1 MAEQF
6 ESPIGVAGEVLA
18 VIVLALGAI
27 VLAALNKWYLGPLG
41 KYAKFSGRAN
51 RKECWLFV
59 LWNLAIMVPLVLINP
74 ILFMLYYLGVLLPSL
89 AVGARRLHDTNRSA
103 WWLLLSIVPLAHIAL
118 LVFSCLKGTDGD
130 NDYGPDPLISGGRIT
145 DERPWWDTFPFWS
158 LIIVSVL
165 VWMGWQ
171 ILTNDDYE
179 LAWER
184 IIPGLGLTV
193 YATILAFTIA
203 LVLALLVGI
212 GQMSRYVAFRTMSR
226 TYVEFVRGIPILPLI
241 FTVALIIVPLGT
253 DAINGPLERWFGWEL
268 KLSWMWRAIVTLSVI
283 YGAYMAEI
291 FRGGIQSVPPGQ
303 TEAGRSLGLNR
314 RQTMNS
320 VVLPQA
326 MRAIIPPL
334 GNDFIAI
341 LKDTSLLSVL
351 GVLEITQ
358 RARQFSASTFKF
370 REGYFV
376 LAFIYLLLTLGL
388 SLLLGMLERRMTRD
402 RKGER

>member
-1 MAEQF
+1 M
-6 ESPIGVAGEVLA
+6 VWRLA
-18 VIVLALGAI
+18 VLQE
-27 VLAALNKWYLGPLG
+27 
-41 KYAKFSGRAN
+41 R
-51 RKECWLFV
+51 C
-59 LWNLAIMVPLVLINP
+59 
-74 ILFMLYYLGVLLPSL
+74 
-89 AVGARRLHDTNRSA
+89 D
-103 WWLLLSIVPLAHIAL
+103 
-118 LVFSCLKGTDGD
+118 
-130 NDYGPDPLISGGRIT
+130 GGRILSWISVARRGRVT
-145 DERPWWDTFPFWS
+145 DKRPWWDTFPWWS
-158 LIIVSVL
+158 LIILSVL
-165 VWMGWQ
+165 GWMCWQ
-171 ILTNDDYE
+171 ILTNDNYE

-184 IIPGLGLTV
+184 ILPGLGLTITS
-193 YATILAFTIA
+193 TIQAFAIA
-203 LVLALLVGI
+203 LVIALI
-212 GQMSRYVAFRTMSR
+212 IAMGQMSRNVVFRNLSR

-241 FTVALIIVPLGT
+241 FTVALILVPELT
-253 DAINGPLERWFGWEL
+253 KAINGPLENWFGWEL
-268 KLSWMWRAIVTLSVI
+268 KLSFQMRATVTLAVI

-291 FRGGIQSVPPGQ
+291 FRGGIQSIPPGQ

-320 VVLPQA
+320 VVFPQA

-351 GVLEITQ
+351 GALEITQ

-376 LAFIYLLLTLGL
+376 LAFIYLILTLGL

>member
-1 MAEQF
+1 LSQ
-6 ESPIGVAGEVLA
+6 IGA
-18 VIVLALGAI
+18 
-27 VLAALNKWYLGPLG
+27 
-41 KYAKFSGRAN
+41 
-51 RKECWLFV
+51 
-59 LWNLAIMVPLVLINP
+59 
-74 ILFMLYYLGVLLPSL
+74 
-89 AVGARRLHDTNRSA
+89 ARR
-103 WWLLLSIVPLAHIAL
+103 
-118 LVFSCLKGTDGD
+118 
-130 NDYGPDPLISGGRIT
+130 GRVT
-145 DERPWWDTFPFWS
+145 DERPWWDTFPWWS
-158 LIIVSVL
+158 LIILSVL
-165 VWMGWQ
+165 GWMGWQ
-171 ILTNDDYE
+171 ILTNDNYE

-184 IIPGLGLTV
+184 ILPGLGLTITS
-193 YATILAFTIA
+193 TIQAFAIA
-203 LVLALLVGI
+203 LVIALIVGM
-212 GQMSRYVAFRTMSR
+212 GQMSRNVVFRNLSR

-241 FTVALIIVPLGT
+241 FTVALILVPELT
-253 DAINGPLERWFGWEL
+253 KAINGQLENWFDWEL
-268 KLSWMWRAIVTLSVI
+268 KLSFQMRATVTLAVI

-291 FRGGIQSVPPGQ
+291 FRGGIQSIPPGQ

-351 GVLEITQ
+351 GALEITQ

-376 LAFIYLLLTLGL
+376 LAFIYLILTLGL

>member
-1 MAEQF
+1 MVWRLAVLQGRRYGGP
-6 ESPIGVAGEVLA
+6 SLSQIGVARR
-18 VIVLALGAI
+18 
-27 VLAALNKWYLGPLG
+27 
-41 KYAKFSGRAN
+41 GR
-51 RKECWLFV
+51 V
-59 LWNLAIMVPLVLINP
+59 
-74 ILFMLYYLGVLLPSL
+74 
-89 AVGARRLHDTNRSA
+89 
-103 WWLLLSIVPLAHIAL
+103 
-118 LVFSCLKGTDGD
+118 
-130 NDYGPDPLISGGRIT
+130 T
-145 DERPWWDTFPFWS
+145 DERPWWDTFPWWS
-158 LIIVSVL
+158 LIILSVL
-165 VWMGWQ
+165 GWMGWQ
-171 ILTNDDYE
+171 ILTNDNYE

-184 IIPGLGLTV
+184 IIPGLGLTITS
-193 YATILAFTIA
+193 TIQAFAIA
-203 LVLALLVGI
+203 LVIALIVGM
-212 GQMSRYVAFRTMSR
+212 GQMSRNVVFRNLSR

-241 FTVALIIVPLGT
+241 FTVALILVPELT
-253 DAINGPLERWFGWEL
+253 KVINGQLENWFDWEL
-268 KLSWMWRAIVTLSVI
+268 KLSFQMRATVTLAVI

-291 FRGGIQSVPPGQ
+291 FRGGIQSIPPGQ

-351 GVLEITQ
+351 GALEITQ

-376 LAFIYLLLTLGL
+376 LAFIYLILTLGL

>member
-1 MAEQF
+1 M
-6 ESPIGVAGEVLA
+6 VWRLA
-18 VIVLALGAI
+18 VLQ
-27 VLAALNKWYLGPLG
+27 
-41 KYAKFSGRAN
+41 GRCD
-51 RKECWLFV
+51 RGR
-59 LWNLAIMVPLVLINP
+59 
-74 ILFMLYYLGVLLPSL
+74 ILSWISV
-89 AVGARRLHDTNRSA
+89 ARRGR
-103 WWLLLSIVPLAHIAL
+103 V
-118 LVFSCLKGTDGD
+118 TDK
-130 NDYGPDPLISGGRIT
+130 
-145 DERPWWDTFPFWS
+145 RPWWDTFPWWS
-158 LIIVSVL
+158 LIILSVL
-165 VWMGWQ
+165 GWMCWQ
-171 ILTNDDYE
+171 ILTNDNYE

-184 IIPGLGLTV
+184 ILPGLGLTIT
-193 YATILAFTIA
+193 ATIQAFAIA
-203 LVLALLVGI
+203 LLIALIVGM
-212 GQMSRYVAFRTMSR
+212 GQMSQNVVLRNLSR

-241 FTVALIIVPLGT
+241 FTVALIIVPELT
-253 DAINGPLERWFGWEL
+253 KAINGPLESRFGWEL
-268 KLSWMWRAIVTLSVI
+268 KLSFQMRAIVTLAVI

-291 FRGGIQSVPPGQ
+291 FRGGIQSIPPGQ

-326 MRAIIPPL
+326 MRAILPPL

-351 GVLEITQ
+351 GALEITQ

-376 LAFIYLLLTLGL
+376 LAFIYLILTLGL

>member
-1 MAEQF
+1 LSQ
-6 ESPIGVAGEVLA
+6 IGVARR
-18 VIVLALGAI
+18 
-27 VLAALNKWYLGPLG
+27 
-41 KYAKFSGRAN
+41 GR
-51 RKECWLFV
+51 V
-59 LWNLAIMVPLVLINP
+59 
-74 ILFMLYYLGVLLPSL
+74 
-89 AVGARRLHDTNRSA
+89 
-103 WWLLLSIVPLAHIAL
+103 
-118 LVFSCLKGTDGD
+118 
-130 NDYGPDPLISGGRIT
+130 T
-145 DERPWWDTFPFWS
+145 DERPWWDTFPWWS
-158 LIIVSVL
+158 VIIVGVL
-165 VWMGWQ
+165 SWMGWQ
-171 ILTNDDYE
+171 ILTNDAYE

-184 IIPGLGLTV
+184 IIPGLRLTISS
-193 YATILAFTIA
+193 TIQAFVIA
-203 LVLALLVGI
+203 LVIALIIGM
-212 GQMSRYVAFRTMSR
+212 GQMSRNVVLRNLSR

-241 FTVALIIVPLGT
+241 FTVALILVPELT
-253 DAINGPLERWFGWEL
+253 KAINGPLDRWFGWEF
-268 KLSWMWRAIVTLSVI
+268 KLSFQMRATVTLAVI

-291 FRGGIQSVPPGQ
+291 FRGGIQSIPPGQ

-351 GVLEITQ
+351 GALEITQ

>member
-1 MAEQF
+1 LSQ
-6 ESPIGVAGEVLA
+6 IGVARR
-18 VIVLALGAI
+18 
-27 VLAALNKWYLGPLG
+27 
-41 KYAKFSGRAN
+41 GR
-51 RKECWLFV
+51 V
-59 LWNLAIMVPLVLINP
+59 
-74 ILFMLYYLGVLLPSL
+74 
-89 AVGARRLHDTNRSA
+89 
-103 WWLLLSIVPLAHIAL
+103 
-118 LVFSCLKGTDGD
+118 
-130 NDYGPDPLISGGRIT
+130 T
-145 DERPWWDTFPFWS
+145 DERPWWDTFPWWS
-158 LIIVSVL
+158 VIIVGVL
-165 VWMGWQ
+165 SWMGWQ
-171 ILTNDDYE
+171 ILTNDAYE

-184 IIPGLGLTV
+184 IIPGLRLTISS
-193 YATILAFTIA
+193 TIQAFAIA
-203 LVLALLVGI
+203 LVIALIIGM
-212 GQMSRYVAFRTMSR
+212 GQMSRNVVLRNLSR

-241 FTVALIIVPLGT
+241 FTVALILVPELT
-253 DAINGPLERWFGWEL
+253 KAINGPLENWFGWEL
-268 KLSWMWRAIVTLSVI
+268 KLSFQMRATVTLAVI

-291 FRGGIQSVPPGQ
+291 FRGGIQSIPPGQ

-314 RQTMNS
+314 RQTLNS

-351 GVLEITQ
+351 GALEITQ

-376 LAFIYLLLTLGL
+376 LAFIYLILTLGL

>member
-1 MAEQF
+1 LSQ
-6 ESPIGVAGEVLA
+6 IGVARR
-18 VIVLALGAI
+18 
-27 VLAALNKWYLGPLG
+27 
-41 KYAKFSGRAN
+41 GR
-51 RKECWLFV
+51 V
-59 LWNLAIMVPLVLINP
+59 
-74 ILFMLYYLGVLLPSL
+74 
-89 AVGARRLHDTNRSA
+89 
-103 WWLLLSIVPLAHIAL
+103 
-118 LVFSCLKGTDGD
+118 
-130 NDYGPDPLISGGRIT
+130 T
-145 DERPWWDTFPFWS
+145 DERPWWDTFPWWS
-158 LIIVSVL
+158 VIIVGVL
-165 VWMGWQ
+165 SWMGWQ
-171 ILTNDDYE
+171 ILPNDADE

-184 IIPGLGLTV
+184 IIPGLRLTISS
-193 YATILAFTIA
+193 TIQAFAIA
-203 LVLALLVGI
+203 LVIALIIGM
-212 GQMSRYVAFRTMSR
+212 GQMSRNVVLRNLSR

-241 FTVALIIVPLGT
+241 FTVALILVPELT
-253 DAINGPLERWFGWEL
+253 KAINGPLDRWFGWEF
-268 KLSWMWRAIVTLSVI
+268 KLSFQMRATVTLAVI

-291 FRGGIQSVPPGQ
+291 FRGGIQSIPPGQ

-314 RQTMNS
+314 RQTLNS

-351 GVLEITQ
+351 GALEITQ

-376 LAFIYLLLTLGL
+376 LAFIYLILTLGL

>member
-1 MAEQF
+1 V
-6 ESPIGVAGEVLA
+6 SKTK
-18 VIVLALGAI
+18 
-27 VLAALNKWYLGPLG
+27 AAKP
-41 KYAKFSGRAN
+41 N
-51 RKECWLFV
+51 RV
-59 LWNLAIMVPLVLINP
+59 
-74 ILFMLYYLGVLLPSL
+74 
-89 AVGARRLHDTNRSA
+89 
-103 WWLLLSIVPLAHIAL
+103 
-118 LVFSCLKGTDGD
+118 
-130 NDYGPDPLISGGRIT
+130 T
-145 DERPWWDTFPFWS
+145 DERPWWDTFPWWAV
-158 LIIVSVL
+158 IIIGVL
-165 VWMGWQ
+165 LWMGWQ
-171 ILTNDDYE
+171 ILTNDNYE

-184 IIPGLGLTV
+184 IIPGLSLTIS
-193 YATILAFTIA
+193 ATIQAFAFALVIA
-203 LVLALLVGI
+203 LVVGI
-212 GQMSRYVAFRTMSR
+212 GQMSRNVVLRTMSR

-241 FTVALIIVPLGT
+241 FTVALILVPEVT

-268 KLSWMWRAIVTLSVI
+268 KLSFMMRAIVTLSVI

-291 FRGGIQSVPPGQ
+291 FRGGIQSIPPGQ
-303 TEAGRSLGLNR
+303 TEAGRSLGLSR
-314 RQTMNS
+314 HQTMRS

-376 LAFIYLLLTLGL
+376 VGFVYLVLTLGL
-388 SLLLGMLERRMTRD
+388 SVLLGLLEKRMTRD

>member
-1 MAEQF
+1 M
-6 ESPIGVAGEVLA
+6 SRVR
-18 VIVLALGAI
+18 GAR
-27 VLAALNKWYLGPLG
+27 
-41 KYAKFSGRAN
+41 SGR
-51 RKECWLFV
+51 V
-59 LWNLAIMVPLVLINP
+59 
-74 ILFMLYYLGVLLPSL
+74 
-89 AVGARRLHDTNRSA
+89 
-103 WWLLLSIVPLAHIAL
+103 
-118 LVFSCLKGTDGD
+118 TDK
-130 NDYGPDPLISGGRIT
+130 
-145 DERPWWDTFPFWS
+145 RPWWDTFPWWS

-165 VWMGWQ
+165 GWMGWQ
-171 ILTNDDYE
+171 ILTNDNYE

-184 IIPGLGLTV
+184 IIPGLGLTISS
-193 YATILAFTIA
+193 TIQAFTIA
-203 LVLALLVGI
+203 LVIALIVGM
-212 GQMSRYVAFRTMSR
+212 GQMSRNVVLRTLAR
-226 TYVEFVRGIPILPLI
+226 TYVEFVCGIPILPLI
-241 FTVALIIVPLGT
+241 FTVALILVPEGT
-253 DAINGPLERWFGWEL
+253 DAINGPLNRWFGWEL
-268 KLSWMWRAIVTLSVI
+268 KLSFQMRAIVTLSVI

-334 GNDFIAI
+334 GNDFIDI

-376 LAFIYLLLTLGL
+376 VAFVYLLLTLGL

>member
-1 MAEQF
+1 M
-6 ESPIGVAGEVLA
+6 
-18 VIVLALGAI
+18 
-27 VLAALNKWYLGPLG
+27 
-41 KYAKFSGRAN
+41 
-51 RKECWLFV
+51 
-59 LWNLAIMVPLVLINP
+59 
-74 ILFMLYYLGVLLPSL
+74 
-89 AVGARRLHDTNRSA
+89 
-103 WWLLLSIVPLAHIAL
+103 
-118 LVFSCLKGTDGD
+118 TDK
-130 NDYGPDPLISGGRIT
+130 
-145 DERPWWDTFPFWS
+145 RPWWDTFPWWS

-165 VWMGWQ
+165 GWMGWQ
-171 ILTNDDYE
+171 ILTNDNYE

-184 IIPGLGLTV
+184 IIPGLGV
-193 YATILAFTIA
+193 TISSTIQAFTIA
-203 LVLALLVGI
+203 LVIALIVGT
-212 GQMSRYVAFRTMSR
+212 GQMSRNVVLRTLAR

-241 FTVALIIVPLGT
+241 FTVALILVPEGT
-253 DAINGPLERWFGWEL
+253 DAINGPLNRWFGWEL
-268 KLSWMWRAIVTLSVI
+268 KLSFQMRAIVTLAVI

-376 LAFIYLLLTLGL
+376 VAFIYLLLTLGL

>member
-1 MAEQF
+1 LSQ
-6 ESPIGVAGEVLA
+6 IGVARR
-18 VIVLALGAI
+18 
-27 VLAALNKWYLGPLG
+27 
-41 KYAKFSGRAN
+41 GR
-51 RKECWLFV
+51 V
-59 LWNLAIMVPLVLINP
+59 
-74 ILFMLYYLGVLLPSL
+74 
-89 AVGARRLHDTNRSA
+89 
-103 WWLLLSIVPLAHIAL
+103 
-118 LVFSCLKGTDGD
+118 TDQ
-130 NDYGPDPLISGGRIT
+130 
-145 DERPWWDTFPFWS
+145 RPWWDTFPWWS
-158 LIIVSVL
+158 LIILSVL
-165 VWMGWQ
+165 GWMGWQ
-171 ILTNDDYE
+171 ILTNDNYE

-184 IIPGLGLTV
+184 ILPGLGLTITS
-193 YATILAFTIA
+193 TIQAFAIA
-203 LVLALLVGI
+203 LVIALI
-212 GQMSRYVAFRTMSR
+212 IAMGQMSRNVVFRNLSR

-241 FTVALIIVPLGT
+241 FTVALILVPELT
-253 DAINGPLERWFGWEL
+253 KAINGPLENWFGWEL
-268 KLSWMWRAIVTLSVI
+268 KLSFQMRATVTLAVI

-291 FRGGIQSVPPGQ
+291 FRGGIQSIPPGQ

-314 RQTMNS
+314 RQTLNS

-351 GVLEITQ
+351 GALEITQ

-376 LAFIYLLLTLGL
+376 LAFIYLILTLGL

>member
-1 MAEQF
+1 MSQ
-6 ESPIGVAGEVLA
+6 IGVARR
-18 VIVLALGAI
+18 
-27 VLAALNKWYLGPLG
+27 
-41 KYAKFSGRAN
+41 GR
-51 RKECWLFV
+51 V
-59 LWNLAIMVPLVLINP
+59 
-74 ILFMLYYLGVLLPSL
+74 
-89 AVGARRLHDTNRSA
+89 
-103 WWLLLSIVPLAHIAL
+103 
-118 LVFSCLKGTDGD
+118 
-130 NDYGPDPLISGGRIT
+130 T
-145 DERPWWDTFPFWS
+145 DERPWWDTFPWWS
-158 LIIVSVL
+158 LIILSVL
-165 VWMGWQ
+165 GWMGWQ
-171 ILTNDDYE
+171 ILTNDNYE

-184 IIPGLGLTV
+184 ILPGLGLTITS
-193 YATILAFTIA
+193 TIQAFAIA
-203 LVLALLVGI
+203 LVIALI
-212 GQMSRYVAFRTMSR
+212 IAMGQMSRNVVFRNLSR

-241 FTVALIIVPLGT
+241 FTVALILVPELT
-253 DAINGPLERWFGWEL
+253 KAINGQLENWFDWEL
-268 KLSWMWRAIVTLSVI
+268 KLSFQMRATVTLAVI

-291 FRGGIQSVPPGQ
+291 FRGGIQSIPPGQ

-351 GVLEITQ
+351 GALEITQ

-376 LAFIYLLLTLGL
+376 LAFIYLILTLGL

>member
-1 MAEQF
+1 MSQ
-6 ESPIGVAGEVLA
+6 IGVARR
-18 VIVLALGAI
+18 
-27 VLAALNKWYLGPLG
+27 
-41 KYAKFSGRAN
+41 GR
-51 RKECWLFV
+51 V
-59 LWNLAIMVPLVLINP
+59 
-74 ILFMLYYLGVLLPSL
+74 
-89 AVGARRLHDTNRSA
+89 
-103 WWLLLSIVPLAHIAL
+103 
-118 LVFSCLKGTDGD
+118 TDQ
-130 NDYGPDPLISGGRIT
+130 
-145 DERPWWDTFPFWS
+145 RPWWDTFPWWS
-158 LIIVSVL
+158 LIILSVL
-165 VWMGWQ
+165 GWMGWQ
-171 ILTNDDYE
+171 ILTNDNYE

-184 IIPGLGLTV
+184 ILPGLGLTITS
-193 YATILAFTIA
+193 TIQAFAIA
-203 LVLALLVGI
+203 LVIALI
-212 GQMSRYVAFRTMSR
+212 IAMGQMSRNVVFRNLSR

-241 FTVALIIVPLGT
+241 FTVALILVPELT
-253 DAINGPLERWFGWEL
+253 KAINGPLENWFGWEL
-268 KLSWMWRAIVTLSVI
+268 KLSFQMRATVTLAVI

-291 FRGGIQSVPPGQ
+291 FRGGIQSIPPGQ

-320 VVLPQA
+320 VVFPQA

-351 GVLEITQ
+351 GALEITQ

-376 LAFIYLLLTLGL
+376 LAFIYLILTLGL